1 MLSVMPGNNPYQQYK
16 KSAAETA
23 TPVKLLVMLFDGA
36 IRFTSRAQNAI
47 KENDFETAN
56 NMLLKVQDIF
66 EELMFTLDKEKAEE
80 IALNLYDLYS
90 FYRQEVIHINI
101 TKNAERLNP
110 VLEFLN
116 DYRIVW
122 VEAARLVR
130 VGA

>member
-36 IRFTSRAQNAI
+36 IRFASRAQNAI
-47 KENDFETAN
+47 NENDFETAN
-56 NMLLKVQDIF
+56 NKLLKVQDIF
-66 EELMFTLDKEKAEE
+66 EELMFTLDAEKGGE
-80 IALNLYDLYS
+80 IAQNLYELYS
-90 FYRQEVIHINI
+90 FYRQEVIYANI
-101 TKNAERLNP
+101 TKNAGRLDP

-116 DYRIVW
+116 EYRTVW
-122 VEAARLVR
+122 IEVARLRR